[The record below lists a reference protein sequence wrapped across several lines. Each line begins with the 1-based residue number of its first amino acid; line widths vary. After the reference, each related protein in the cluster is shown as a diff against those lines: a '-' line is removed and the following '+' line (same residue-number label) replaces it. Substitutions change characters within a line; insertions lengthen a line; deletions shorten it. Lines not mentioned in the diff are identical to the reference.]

1 MGQRQPRRNQPF
13 ETARPALG
21 QISSQVPGSIEDGIA
36 YLRNFARIV
45 IHPDCANMQREARLY
60 SYKVNDAGDVST
72 KIIDAH
78 NHGWDAVRYAV
89 EPLIS
94 SQHMDWRKIL

>member
-1 MGQRQPRRNQPF
+1 
-13 ETARPALG
+13 
-21 QISSQVPGSIEDGIA
+21 
-36 YLRNFARIV
+36 
-45 IHPDCANMQREARLY
+45 MQREARLY
-60 SYKVNDAGDVST
+60 SYKVNDAGDVGT

-94 SQHMDWRKIL
+94 AMKQPSAGIFLRKKNR

>member
-1 MGQRQPRRNQPF
+1 M
-13 ETARPALG
+13 AR
-21 QISSQVPGSIEDGIA
+21 SVRKWPGSIEDGIA

-45 IHPDCANMQREARLY
+45 IHPDCANMQMEARLY